1 MRLCK
6 KVLTAFGLVPL
17 CSAVLAADVTG
28 TFTGIAA
35 NSYDNQLGGNPPAN
49 FNGAMV
55 GGTFDF
61 ESTQMVNS
69 GLGFYDGPGVLI
81 TIFAEGQVFSS
92 GGIGYNPGT
101 NPVGIFTPVVGASGQ
116 TVTLESGNFTFD
128 FASSLTLKGAPN
140 SFGPDGNLSAT
151 TFAPGAAQLSGSFA
165 QFGDRS
171 IGATIYLTSLT
182 MTQGPVSVTVNAVP
196 EVPSAVA
203 MLVGLVLLG
212 CSLKGRTR
220 AGAINKR
227 AF

>member
-6 KVLTAFGLVPL
+6 KLGAALGLFPL
-17 CSAVLAADVTG
+17 CGAVLATDVSG
-28 TFTGIAA
+28 TFTGVAA

-49 FNGAMV
+49 FNGAV
-55 GGTFDF
+55 VYGTFDF
-61 ESTQMVNS
+61 DSTQMVNS
-69 GLGFYDGPGVLI
+69 GLGFYAGPGVLI

-101 NPVGIFTPVVGASGQ
+101 DPVGTFTPMVSASGQ
-116 TVTLESGNFTFD
+116 TVALESGNFTFD

-140 SFGPDGNLSAT
+140 AFGPDGNLSAT
-151 TFAPGAAQLSGSFA
+151 TFAPGAAQLGGSFA

-182 MTQGPVSVTVNAVP
+182 MTQGPLSVTVSAVP
-196 EVPSAVA
+196 EPSTTAA

-212 CSLKGRTR
+212 CSLRGRAR
-220 AGAINKR
+220 AGGINLR
-227 AF
+227 AS